1 MHGKQH
7 GHSSFPCFSEHNP
20 SVLTPFLTGAAGL
33 AGAAAE
39 GPGALLGRP
48 AALWGR
54 PAALWGCPAA
64 LWGRPGPS
72 WGSSDG
78 AEAGLGA
85 AAGLWSGS
93 FSLSVSRLAGG
104 S

>member
-1 MHGKQH
+1 M
-7 GHSSFPCFSEHNP
+7 
-20 SVLTPFLTGAAGL
+20 LTPFLTGAAGL

-54 PAALWGCPAA
+54 PAALWG
-64 LWGRPGPS
+64 RPGPS
-72 WGSSDG
+72 WGGSDG